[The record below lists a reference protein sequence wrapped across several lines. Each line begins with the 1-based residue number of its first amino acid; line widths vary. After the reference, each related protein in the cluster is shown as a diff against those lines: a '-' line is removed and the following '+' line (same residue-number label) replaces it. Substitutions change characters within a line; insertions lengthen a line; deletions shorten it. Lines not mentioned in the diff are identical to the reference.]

1 MRISE
6 PRFRHPAIS
15 RSRARANNLS
25 GVGNTAFTC
34 VEQFDRGADAPW
46 WFSAIEVVVQLK
58 RGTRRLAS
66 LYKNI
71 KRFGLTPLIGF

>member
-1 MRISE
+1 
-6 PRFRHPAIS
+6 
-15 RSRARANNLS
+15 
-25 GVGNTAFTC
+25 
-34 VEQFDRGADAPW
+34 VEQFDRGADAPR

-71 KRFGLTPLIGF
+71 KRFGLTPLDRRSAALQVLEK